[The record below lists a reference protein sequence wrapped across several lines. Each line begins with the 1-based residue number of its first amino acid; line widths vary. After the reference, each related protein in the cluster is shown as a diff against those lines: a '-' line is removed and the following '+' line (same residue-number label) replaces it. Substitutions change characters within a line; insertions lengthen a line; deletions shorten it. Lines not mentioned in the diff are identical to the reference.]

1 MLYDN
6 IGYDDDK
13 CAVNEDSGD
22 VCGDDD
28 GDDGSCGGDCGGD
41 CGGGVS
47 NPIGWFF
54 LMFPSYWTR
63 I

>member
-1 MLYDN
+1 MHCYINDN

-28 GDDGSCGGDCGGD
+28 CDDGSCGGDCGGD

-47 NPIGWFF
+47 NPIG
-54 LMFPSYWTR
+54 
-63 I
+63 